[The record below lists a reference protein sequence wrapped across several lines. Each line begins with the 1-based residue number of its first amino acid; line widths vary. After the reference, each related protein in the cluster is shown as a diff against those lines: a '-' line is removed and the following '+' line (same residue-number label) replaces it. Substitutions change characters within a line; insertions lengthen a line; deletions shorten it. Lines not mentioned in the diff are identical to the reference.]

1 MLDVLTAPHVELFS
15 NKEIYIVEVGL
26 LGQIHIRVGS
36 VILEE
41 AEKIAEFNSTL
52 IVIDVDILVA

>member
-1 MLDVLTAPHVELFS
+1 MLNYLAT
-15 NKEIYIVEVGL
+15 KKYIVEVGL

-52 IVIDVDILVA
+52 IVIDVNILDA

>member
-1 MLDVLTAPHVELFS
+1 MYWLRHMLNYLAT
-15 NKEIYIVEVGL
+15 KKYIVEVGL

-36 VILEE
+36 VMLEE

-52 IVIDVDILVA
+52 IVIDVNILVA